1 MDVKV
6 QVSGEKATL
15 SLSGR
20 FDFTAYKEF
29 REYADRTV
37 QNNEITGVEVDL
49 SGVEYLDSSAL
60 DMLLLLKETAEKS
73 HQSVSFVN
81 CQRAVRRILEVAN
94 FDKLFRLG

>member
-49 SGVEYLDSSAL
+49 SGKVPAERIACQLSGSG
-60 DMLLLLKETAEKS
+60 TAYS
-73 HQSVSFVN
+73 
-81 CQRAVRRILEVAN
+81 
-94 FDKLFRLG
+94 

>member
-29 REYADRTV
+29 RQYADRTV
-37 QNNEITGVEVDL
+37 QNNGITGVEPKSPSRAYRL
-49 SGVEYLDSSAL
+49 SIVRERYSVFLKSRTSINSS
-60 DMLLLLKETAEKS
+60 D
-73 HQSVSFVN
+73 
-81 CQRAVRRILEVAN
+81 
-94 FDKLFRLG
+94 